1 MISPCSPS
9 VQVTRHTS
17 APSAAYL
24 AMVAPVPRD
33 SSSGWA
39 CTSSSRLISPT
50 IRQDPAG
57 AGADD
62 DGGAEVVAGGC
73 DVVDV
78 GGVDGGGGGVG
89 VGGGAGGGTGAG
101 CDAPPVFGVELTAGA
116 GVGGGDPE
124 FRFTRS
130 RVTSAIRPASATA
143 LIAAKIA
150 VRRPPVTG
158 GAVGAAAGAVRAI

>member
-1 MISPCSPS
+1 
-9 VQVTRHTS
+9 
-17 APSAAYL
+17 
-24 AMVAPVPRD
+24 MVDV
-33 SSSGWA
+33 
-39 CTSSSRLISPT
+39 
-50 IRQDPAG
+50 
-57 AGADD
+57 
-62 DGGAEVVAGGC
+62 GGFDVVAGGLEVVVGGGA
-73 DVVDV
+73 DVAVDV
-78 GGVDGGGGGVG
+78 DVD
-89 VGGGAGGGTGAG
+89 GAGGGTGAG

-158 GAVGAAAGAVRAI
+158 GAVGAAVGAVRAI

>member
-9 VQVTRHTS
+9 VQGTRHTS

-39 CTSSSRLISPT
+39 STSSSRLISPT

-78 GGVDGGGGGVG
+78 GG
-89 VGGGAGGGTGAG
+89 
-101 CDAPPVFGVELTAGA
+101 FGVELTAGA